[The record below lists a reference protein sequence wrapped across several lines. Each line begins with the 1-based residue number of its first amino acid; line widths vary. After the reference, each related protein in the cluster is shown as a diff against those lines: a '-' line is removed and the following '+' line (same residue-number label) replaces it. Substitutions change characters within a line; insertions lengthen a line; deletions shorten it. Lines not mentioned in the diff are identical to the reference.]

1 MQGLVSWWR
10 RPMILVALALI
21 GIALVL
27 FWPYLASRSTDD
39 TSEAEVALLEPGDS
53 QAEFLLSPEQNAPAV
68 LPTTVVTPAAET
80 ASVVVYISGAVAQPD
95 VYTLPAEARVKD
107 LVMAAGGFTPEA
119 DSERINL
126 ASPVQDA
133 EHIHVPRVGEQSD
146 TAMPADVAGGGAAH
160 TAGGLINLNTASQAE
175 LEELPGIG
183 QSLAQRIIAY
193 RTTNGPF
200 TAVDDLQEV
209 TGIGASLVADIRD
222 QITVGN

>member
-1 MQGLVSWWR
+1 MQGLISWWR

-27 FWPYLASRSTDD
+27 FWPYLAHRSTGD
-39 TSEAEVALLEPGDS
+39 TSEPEVALLDSGGS
-53 QAEFLLSPEQNAPAV
+53 QADFLLAPENNAPAV

-146 TAMPADVAGGGAAH
+146 TAMQADVAGGGEVQ

-209 TGIGASLVADIRD
+209 TGIGASLVADIRN